1 MSLIEVRQLSRHTRL
16 GLWRMD
22 EPFAVKPRERERE
35 AVRRLLNVMMDDG
48 RDYFVGHQESGKP
61 FVLVTTEE
69 GPQALHDWRISVSHT
84 HGYAAVLLSDEE
96 QVGLDIE
103 RRTDR
108 VAGIA
113 SRFIRPDEQAVGI
126 DQQLLIWSAKEAVY
140 KLFSEENLHFFDMRV
155 KVVDGATLLV
165 ENLKRQVA
173 TAEPTLAEKAAEAVE
188 VGAATVEVEYEF
200 TDDYVLTYTILAHQD
215 QQPCTIACG

>member
-22 EPFAVKPRERERE
+22 EPFAGKPRERERE
-35 AVRRLLNVMMDDG
+35 AVKRLLNVMMDDG

-61 FVLVTTEE
+61 FVSVMTEE

-84 HGYAAVLLSDEE
+84 HGYAAILLSDEE
-96 QVGLDIE
+96 LVGLDIE

-113 SRFIRPDEQAVGI
+113 SRFIRPDEQADSI
-126 DQQLLIWSAKEAVY
+126 ERQLLIWSAKETVY
-140 KLFSEENLHFFDMRV
+140 KLFSADHLQFADMRV
-155 KVVDGATLLV
+155 RPFLVQHSGQFDVD
-165 ENLKRQVA
+165 NLRQSLTVA
-173 TAEPTLAEKAAEAVE
+173 VRYE
-188 VGAATVEVEYEF
+188 V
-200 TDDYVLTYTILAHQD
+200 TDRYVLTYAVLA
-215 QQPCTIACG
+215 